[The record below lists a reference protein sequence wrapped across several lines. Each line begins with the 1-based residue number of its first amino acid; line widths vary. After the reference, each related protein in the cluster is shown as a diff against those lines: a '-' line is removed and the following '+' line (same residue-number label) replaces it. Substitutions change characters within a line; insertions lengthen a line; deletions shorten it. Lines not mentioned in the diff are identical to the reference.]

1 MAAATNGPS
10 PGRLASVYSD
20 VQTSRLHHT
29 LPLPSVLCSPFSLV
43 DGPPSSAT
51 GSPDEIAKLFPNLFG
66 QPSAALVPVKEAAE
80 VKPLKIGVVLSD
92 FLQDRAKGS
101 TMYVFKG
108 GPAGLMKCKYVELS
122 TDFVYPY
129 RNQGGFDM
137 ICSGRDK
144 IETPE
149 QFKQAEDTANKLELD
164 GLVVIGGDDSNTNA
178 CLIAEYFR
186 SKNLKTRVIGCPKTI
201 DGDLKCKEVPTSF
214 GFDTACKVAEK
225 KQTLKNVTDYI
236 TDAICKRSEL
246 GYNYGVILIPE
257 GLIDFIPE
265 VQKLIA
271 ELNEI
276 LAHDTVDEAGIWKN
290 KLEPESKILF
300 EFLPPAIQEQLMLER
315 DPHGNVQVAKIE
327 TEKMLIDMVETELK
341 KRKSEG
347 KYKGNFIGQS
357 HFFGYEGRC
366 GLPTNF
372 DASYCYALGYGA
384 GALLQFGKTG
394 LISSV
399 GNLAAPVA
407 EWTVGGTALTS
418 LMDVER
424 RHGKFKPVIKK
435 AMVELDGDSAI
446 NKDAQILIMTTEIL
460 RNMLY
465 QSVGMKTS
473 EGRMFQVDVIV
484 LDEVHYLSDISRGTV
499 WEETVIYCPKEVQL
513 ICLSATV
520 ANPDE
525 LAGWIS
531 QIHGKTELVTSNKP
545 LSRLLPASSGP
556 NHHTSRHAL
565 PRPALLPPPTPHC
578 LAPRAPP
585 NPNPTASSPPAL
597 RATPLHLASARSPS
611 RAAASVSDDD
621 EDEEID
627 EEEGDDEVGIL
638 DADDEDYDDYEE
650 GEEGDDEEV
659 EDESGGEDEEETV
672 TEEDEREDTAARRR
686 ESEEYKSRRVAKL
699 VTEVREFGED
709 IIDYNELAGIYDFPI
724 DKFQRLAIQAFLRGS
739 SVVVSAPT
747 SSGKT
752 LIAEA
757 AAVATVARGRR
768 LFYTTPLKA
777 LSNQKFRDFRNT
789 FGDHN
794 VGLLTGD
801 SAINKDAQILI
812 MTTEILRNM
821 LYQSV
826 GMKTSEG
833 RMFQV
838 DVIVLDEVHYLSDI
852 SRGTVWEETVIY
864 CPKEVQLICLSATV
878 ANPDELAGWIS
889 QVPLIRDT
897 LSQLWE
903 NDMLPA
909 IWFIFSRRGC
919 DAAVEYLEDC
929 RLLHDFEASE
939 VELELRRF
947 KMQYPDAVRESAVKG
962 LLRGVA
968 AHHAGC
974 LPLWKSFIEELFQ
987 RGLVKVVF
995 ATETLAAGIN
1005 MPARTAVISSLSKRI
1020 DAGRQL
1026 LTPNELFQ
1034 MAGRAGRRGIDTV
1047 GHAVLVQTPY
1057 EGPEECC
1064 DIIFAGL
1071 EPLVSQFTASYGM
1084 VLNLLAGS
1092 KVTHNQK
1099 ESDDI
1104 KVKRSGR
1111 TLEEARKLVEQSF
1124 GNYVGSNVMVAAK
1137 EELERIEQEIKHLS
1151 SEITDESI
1159 DRKCREELSEEDY
1172 SEISVLQKR
1181 LKVEDGSLGT
1191 GKETFDSGEQNYY
1204 PSYYVALSSDNS
1216 CINNE
1221 SSRKVLSGTS
1231 RCGRMLQATEEEG
1244 FTVEENNQG
1253 YVYEPSSVVTG
1264 VISYLEEQR
1273 NSLIDLQE
1281 RHGVK
1286 IPCEIDTQFAGMVE
1300 AWASGL
1306 TWREIMM
1313 DSAMDDG
1320 DLARLLRRTIDLLAQ
1335 IPKLPD
1341 IDPVLQKNAQIAC
1354 SVMDR
1359 VPISELAG

>member
-1 MAAATNGPS
+1 M
-10 PGRLASVYSD
+10 
-20 VQTSRLHHT
+20 
-29 LPLPSVLCSPFSLV
+29 
-43 DGPPSSAT
+43 
-51 GSPDEIAKLFPNLFG
+51 
-66 QPSAALVPVKEAAE
+66 
-80 VKPLKIGVVLSD
+80 
-92 FLQDRAKGS
+92 
-101 TMYVFKG
+101 
-108 GPAGLMKCKYVELS
+108 
-122 TDFVYPY
+122 
-129 RNQGGFDM
+129 
-137 ICSGRDK
+137 
-144 IETPE
+144 
-149 QFKQAEDTANKLELD
+149 
-164 GLVVIGGDDSNTNA
+164 
-178 CLIAEYFR
+178 
-186 SKNLKTRVIGCPKTI
+186 
-201 DGDLKCKEVPTSF
+201 
-214 GFDTACKVAEK
+214 
-225 KQTLKNVTDYI
+225 
-236 TDAICKRSEL
+236 
-246 GYNYGVILIPE
+246 
-257 GLIDFIPE
+257 
-265 VQKLIA
+265 
-271 ELNEI
+271 
-276 LAHDTVDEAGIWKN
+276 
-290 KLEPESKILF
+290 
-300 EFLPPAIQEQLMLER
+300 
-315 DPHGNVQVAKIE
+315 
-327 TEKMLIDMVETELK
+327 
-341 KRKSEG
+341 
-347 KYKGNFIGQS
+347 
-357 HFFGYEGRC
+357 
-366 GLPTNF
+366 
-372 DASYCYALGYGA
+372 
-384 GALLQFGKTG
+384 
-394 LISSV
+394 
-399 GNLAAPVA
+399 
-407 EWTVGGTALTS
+407 
-418 LMDVER
+418 
-424 RHGKFKPVIKK
+424 
-435 AMVELDGDSAI
+435 
-446 NKDAQILIMTTEIL
+446 
-460 RNMLY
+460 
-465 QSVGMKTS
+465 
-473 EGRMFQVDVIV
+473 
-484 LDEVHYLSDISRGTV
+484 
-499 WEETVIYCPKEVQL
+499 
-513 ICLSATV
+513 
-520 ANPDE
+520 
-525 LAGWIS
+525 
-531 QIHGKTELVTSNKP
+531 
-545 LSRLLPASSGP
+545 
-556 NHHTSRHAL
+556 
-565 PRPALLPPPTPHC
+565 HC
-578 LAPRAPP
+578 LAPHFLLVLPL
-585 NPNPTASSPPAL
+585 PTASRHAAPQTQTPPLAL
-597 RATPLHLASARSPS
+597 LPSRASRLHLASARSPA

-621 EDEEID
+621 DDEDEVD
-627 EEEGDDEVGIL
+627 VYDDDDEIGIR
-638 DADDEDYDDYEE
+638 DADDEDYDEYED
-650 GEEGDDEEV
+650 GDEGDEEALEDE
-659 EDESGGEDEEETV
+659 ESGGEEEGGQDEGG
-672 TEEDEREDTAARRR
+672 EREDTSARRR
-686 ESEEYKSRRVAKL
+686 ESEEFKSRRVAKL
-699 VTEVREFGED
+699 VAEVREFGED
-709 IIDYNELAGIYDFPI
+709 VIDYNELAGIYDFPI

-826 GMKTSEG
+826 GMTASEG
-833 RMFQV
+833 RLFQV

-889 QVPLIRDT
+889 QIHGKTELVTSNKRPVPLTWHFSKKYALQPLLDGKGKKMNRKLRVSNFQNLTSQKNDFYYVKGKRRLRTNKNEQGRSPLDMSKQVQLSKHELSNMRRSQVPLIRDT

-903 NDMLPA
+903 SDMLPA

-929 RLLHDFEASE
+929 RLLHDCEASE

-947 KMQYPDAVRESAVKG
+947 KMQYPDAVRENAVKG

-1047 GHAVLVQTPY
+1047 GHTVLVQTPY

-1099 ESDDI
+1099 ESDDL

-1137 EELERIEQEIKHLS
+1137 EEIERIQQEIQYLS

-1172 SEISVLQKR
+1172 AEISILQKR
-1181 LKVEDGSLGT
+1181 LKEEKQIRNEL
-1191 GKETFDSGEQNYY
+1191 KKRMELERMAAWKNRLEEFDSGHLPFMCLQYKDKDSIQHTIPAVFIGNFKSFADQKIANMVEEDSLGSGKHKIGGGEQHYC

-1216 CINNE
+1216 WYLFTEKWIKTVYKTGLPDVPSVEGGTLPRETLKQLLLREEMMWDKLANSEYGSLLSTDGSLDTWSWSLNVPVLNSLSEDDEVERFSQEHQDAVECYKQQR
-1221 SSRKVLSGTS
+1221 RKVSHLKKTIKNTKGFKEFQKIIDMRNFTKEKIERLEARS
-1231 RCGRMLQATEEEG
+1231 RRLTRRIKQIEPTGWKEFLQISNVIQEARALDINTQVIYPLGETAAAIRGENELWLAMVLRNKVLVDLKPSQLAAVCGSLVSEG
-1244 FTVEENNQG
+1244 IKLRPWKNSS

-1281 RHGVK
+1281 RHNVK
-1286 IPCEIDTQFAGMVE
+1286 IPCEIDAQFAGMVE

-1335 IPKLPD
+1335 TLIQFSKRTHKL
-1341 IDPVLQKNAQIAC
+1341 
-1354 SVMDR
+1354 
-1359 VPISELAG
+1359 LAASWTEYP

>member
-1 MAAATNGPS
+1 MHC
-10 PGRLASVYSD
+10 LAPHF
-20 VQTSRLHHT
+20 LLF
-29 LPLPSVLCSPFSLV
+29 LPL
-43 DGPPSSAT
+43 SSA
-51 GSPDEIAKLFPNLFG
+51 
-66 QPSAALVPVKEAAE
+66 
-80 VKPLKIGVVLSD
+80 
-92 FLQDRAKGS
+92 
-101 TMYVFKG
+101 
-108 GPAGLMKCKYVELS
+108 
-122 TDFVYPY
+122 
-129 RNQGGFDM
+129 
-137 ICSGRDK
+137 
-144 IETPE
+144 
-149 QFKQAEDTANKLELD
+149 
-164 GLVVIGGDDSNTNA
+164 
-178 CLIAEYFR
+178 
-186 SKNLKTRVIGCPKTI
+186 
-201 DGDLKCKEVPTSF
+201 
-214 GFDTACKVAEK
+214 
-225 KQTLKNVTDYI
+225 
-236 TDAICKRSEL
+236 
-246 GYNYGVILIPE
+246 
-257 GLIDFIPE
+257 
-265 VQKLIA
+265 
-271 ELNEI
+271 
-276 LAHDTVDEAGIWKN
+276 
-290 KLEPESKILF
+290 
-300 EFLPPAIQEQLMLER
+300 
-315 DPHGNVQVAKIE
+315 
-327 TEKMLIDMVETELK
+327 
-341 KRKSEG
+341 
-347 KYKGNFIGQS
+347 
-357 HFFGYEGRC
+357 
-366 GLPTNF
+366 
-372 DASYCYALGYGA
+372 
-384 GALLQFGKTG
+384 
-394 LISSV
+394 
-399 GNLAAPVA
+399 
-407 EWTVGGTALTS
+407 
-418 LMDVER
+418 
-424 RHGKFKPVIKK
+424 
-435 AMVELDGDSAI
+435 
-446 NKDAQILIMTTEIL
+446 
-460 RNMLY
+460 
-465 QSVGMKTS
+465 
-473 EGRMFQVDVIV
+473 
-484 LDEVHYLSDISRGTV
+484 
-499 WEETVIYCPKEVQL
+499 
-513 ICLSATV
+513 
-520 ANPDE
+520 
-525 LAGWIS
+525 
-531 QIHGKTELVTSNKP
+531 
-545 LSRLLPASSGP
+545 
-556 NHHTSRHAL
+556 SRHAL
-565 PRPALLPPPTPHC
+565 PHTPPAPLLLPSHP
-578 LAPRAPP
+578 AQARAGP
-585 NPNPTASSPPAL
+585 L
-597 RATPLHLASARSPS
+597 RLPSARSPS
-611 RAAASVSDDD
+611 RAAAPVSDDD
-621 EDEEID
+621 EDEE
-627 EEEGDDEVGIL
+627 
-638 DADDEDYDDYEE
+638 
-650 GEEGDDEEV
+650 DDEEIDIR
-659 EDESGGEDEEETV
+659 EDADVDEEFLLFEATLEISDDSET
-672 TEEDEREDTAARRR
+672 
-686 ESEEYKSRRVAKL
+686 
-699 VTEVREFGED
+699 
-709 IIDYNELAGIYDFPI
+709 
-724 DKFQRLAIQAFLRGS
+724 RLAIQAFLRGS

-826 GMKTSEG
+826 GMAASEG
-833 RMFQV
+833 RLFQV

-878 ANPDELAGWIS
+878 ANPDELAGWIGQIHGKTELVTSHKRPVPLTWHFSKKFALVPLLDGKGKKMNRKLRMSHFQNLSSPKSEFYYVKGKRKLRTTENEQGNRSPLDISKQVQLSKHELTNMRRS

-929 RLLHDFEASE
+929 RLLHDCEASE
-939 VELELRRF
+939 VELELKRF
-947 KMQYPDAVRESAVKG
+947 RMQYPDAIRESAVKG

-1005 MPARTAVISSLSKRI
+1005 MPARTSVISSLSKRI

-1047 GHAVLVQTPY
+1047 GHSVLVQTTY

-1064 DIIFAGL
+1064 DVIFAGL

-1137 EELERIEQEIKHLS
+1137 EELERIQSEIQYLS

-1172 SEISVLQKR
+1172 AEISLLQKK
-1181 LKVEDGSLGT
+1181 LKYKDKDSVQHTIPAVFIGSLSSFADQKIVSLVENDSPVA
-1191 GKETFDSGEQNYY
+1191 GKQKVDNEGQQYY

-1216 CINNE
+1216 WYLFTEKWIKAVYKTGLPAVPSAEGGPLPRETLKQLLLREDMMWDKIAKSEYGSLLCMDGSLDTWSWSLNVPVLNSLSEDDEVERFSQEHQDAVECHKQQRKKVSQLKKTIRSTKGFKEFQKIIDMRNFTKEKIERLEARSRRLTRRIRQIEPTGWKEFLQISKVIQEARALDINTQVIYPLGETAAAIRGENE
-1221 SSRKVLSGTS
+1221 LWLAMVLRNKVLLDLKPSQLAAI
-1231 RCGRMLQATEEEG
+1231 CGSLVSEG
-1244 FTVEENNQG
+1244 IKLRPWKNSS

-1264 VISYLEEQR
+1264 VINYLEEQR
-1273 NSLIDLQE
+1273 NSLVDLQE
-1281 RHGVK
+1281 KHSVK
-1286 IPCEIDTQFAGMVE
+1286 IPCEIDAQFAGMVE

-1354 SVMDR
+1354 NIMDR

>member
-1 MAAATNGPS
+1 MHCIAPRLLLLPLPTVSRHALS
-10 PGRLASVYSD
+10 PT
-20 VQTSRLHHT
+20 QT
-29 LPLPSVLCSPFSLV
+29 LPLPLILPSRACRLHLASARSPSRAAASVSDDDEDEEV
-43 DGPPSSAT
+43 DVDDDD
-51 GSPDEIAKLFPNLFG
+51 DEIDIRDVDDEYYDDFG
-66 QPSAALVPVKEAAE
+66 DGDEGDEGDEEAVDEESGGEYEEEAE
-80 VKPLKIGVVLSD
+80 ED
-92 FLQDRAKGS
+92 EDER
-101 TMYVFKG
+101 
-108 GPAGLMKCKYVELS
+108 
-122 TDFVYPY
+122 
-129 RNQGGFDM
+129 
-137 ICSGRDK
+137 
-144 IETPE
+144 
-149 QFKQAEDTANKLELD
+149 EDTAARRRESEEYKSRRVAKLVAEVREFGEDIIDYNELAGIYD
-164 GLVVIGGDDSNTNA
+164 FPIDKFQRLAIQALLRGSSVVVSAPTSSGKT
-178 CLIAEYFR
+178 LIAEAAAVATVARGRRLFYTTPLKALSNQKFR
-186 SKNLKTRVIGCPKTI
+186 DFRDTF
-201 DGDLKCKEVPTSF
+201 GDH
-214 GFDTACKVAEK
+214 
-225 KQTLKNVTDYI
+225 NV
-236 TDAICKRSEL
+236 
-246 GYNYGVILIPE
+246 
-257 GLIDFIPE
+257 GL
-265 VQKLIA
+265 
-271 ELNEI
+271 
-276 LAHDTVDEAGIWKN
+276 
-290 KLEPESKILF
+290 
-300 EFLPPAIQEQLMLER
+300 
-315 DPHGNVQVAKIE
+315 
-327 TEKMLIDMVETELK
+327 
-341 KRKSEG
+341 
-347 KYKGNFIGQS
+347 
-357 HFFGYEGRC
+357 
-366 GLPTNF
+366 
-372 DASYCYALGYGA
+372 
-384 GALLQFGKTG
+384 
-394 LISSV
+394 
-399 GNLAAPVA
+399 
-407 EWTVGGTALTS
+407 LT
-418 LMDVER
+418 
-424 RHGKFKPVIKK
+424 
-435 AMVELDGDSAI
+435 GDSAI

-465 QSVGMKTS
+465 QSVGMTAS
-473 EGRMFQVDVIV
+473 EGRLFQVDVIV

-531 QIHGKTELVTSNKP
+531 QIHGKTELVTSNKRPVP
-545 LSRLLPASSGP
+545 LTWHFSKKYSLQPLLDGKGKKMNRKLRMS
-556 NHHTSRHAL
+556 NFQNL
-565 PRPALLPPPTPHC
+565 
-578 LAPRAPP
+578 
-585 NPNPTASSPPAL
+585 SSPK
-597 RATPLHLASARSPS
+597 SEFYY
-611 RAAASVSDDD
+611 VK
-621 EDEEID
+621 
-627 EEEGDDEVGIL
+627 GK
-638 DADDEDYDDYEE
+638 
-650 GEEGDDEEV
+650 
-659 EDESGGEDEEETV
+659 
-672 TEEDEREDTAARRR
+672 RRFR
-686 ESEEYKSRRVAKL
+686 TNKFEQGNSSS
-699 VTEVREFGED
+699 FD
-709 IIDYNELAGIYDFPI
+709 ISKQVQLSKHE
-724 DKFQRLAIQAFLRGS
+724 
-739 SVVVSAPT
+739 
-747 SSGKT
+747 
-752 LIAEA
+752 
-757 AAVATVARGRR
+757 
-768 LFYTTPLKA
+768 
-777 LSNQKFRDFRNT
+777 LSNMRR
-789 FGDHN
+789 
-794 VGLLTGD
+794 
-801 SAINKDAQILI
+801 
-812 MTTEILRNM
+812 
-821 LYQSV
+821 
-826 GMKTSEG
+826 
-833 RMFQV
+833 
-838 DVIVLDEVHYLSDI
+838 
-852 SRGTVWEETVIY
+852 
-864 CPKEVQLICLSATV
+864 
-878 ANPDELAGWIS
+878 S

-929 RLLHDFEASE
+929 RLLHDCEASE

-1099 ESDDI
+1099 ESDDV

-1137 EELERIEQEIKHLS
+1137 EEIERIQQEIQYLS

-1172 SEISVLQKR
+1172 AEISLLQKR
-1181 LKVEDGSLGT
+1181 LKEEKQIRNELKKKMELERMAAWKNRLEEFESGHLPFMCLQYKDKDSIQHTIPAVFIGNLNSFTDQKITNMVEDDSLVS
-1191 GKETFDSGEQNYY
+1191 GKQKLDSGEQLYC

-1216 CINNE
+1216 WYLFTEKWIKTVYKTGLPAVASVEGGTLPRETLKQLLLREELMWDKVAKSEYGSLLSMDGSLDTWSWSLNVPVLNSLSEDDEVERFSQEHQDAVECYKQQR
-1221 SSRKVLSGTS
+1221 RKVSHLKKTIKSTKGFKEFQKIIDIRNFTKEKIERLEARS
-1231 RCGRMLQATEEEG
+1231 RRLTRRIRQIEPTGWKEFLQISKVIQEARALDINTQVIYPLGETAAAIRGENELWLAMVLRNKVLLDLKPSQLAAVCGSLVSEG
-1244 FTVEENNQG
+1244 IKLRPWKNSS
-1253 YVYEPSSVVTG
+1253 YVYEPSSVVTD

-1286 IPCEIDTQFAGMVE
+1286 IPCEIDAQFAGMVE

-1320 DLARLLRRTIDLLAQ
+1320 DLARLLRRSIDLLAQ